1 MLHQPGIIR
10 PDPIRSSPSTEKTPP
25 MFSDACVSLRSPAL
39 PMADTVLG
47 DKGGP
52 LAGIPLTG
60 SFSASVRVASPPR
73 SPNASRMRIP
83 AIRAM
88 GPMDDRP
95 LARPVSPASPLQTP
109 KALSARPPTPWGAV
123 IRPDVVP
130 REAGIADMPA
140 RLSADANAFCSRTVF
155 TGAAVVRGVV
165 RMPPGERRRLPV
177 R

>member
-10 PDPIRSSPSTEKTPP
+10 PDPIRSSPSTEKIPP
-25 MFSDACVSLRSPAL
+25 MLSYACVSLRSPAL

-109 KALSARPPTPWGAV
+109 KALSARLPTPWGGPSSA
-123 IRPDVVP
+123 RTSFPGRLASRTCQRGCP
-130 REAGIADMPA
+130 RM
-140 RLSADANAFCSRTVF
+140 RTRSAHAPCSR
-155 TGAAVVRGVV
+155 GPPSSAA
-165 RMPPGERRRLPV
+165 
-177 R
+177 